1 MNKTE
6 DQKTIEE
13 QVDDFLACVD
23 DGWLDELLQDDISPM
38 EKLLAL
44 ILNEATKKHA
54 SDIAVHTDEKKCY
67 VAYKISGEWIDQER
81 PPQYLWDQIRNLY
94 MTMAGVEYWQKG
106 ILKGLIKQEDIL
118 QEWDFEIS
126 EDHKK
131 LKFKP
136 RTKAGI

>member
-1 MNKTE
+1 
-6 DQKTIEE
+6 
-13 QVDDFLACVD
+13 
-23 DGWLDELLQDDISPM
+23 
-38 EKLLAL
+38 
-44 ILNEATKKHA
+44 
-54 SDIAVHTDEKKCY
+54 
-67 VAYKISGEWIDQER
+67 
-81 PPQYLWDQIRNLY
+81 